1 MKRIVKFLVL
11 PGLVPIL
18 FFTVAATPVDLL
30 GCRNRGLLAV
40 VIALAVM
47 LASLG
52 AAIMGA
58 KGRMRRDPQAHW
70 WVVSALVLA
79 MPAVAVLFIPD

>member
-18 FFTVAATPVDLL
+18 FFTVADTPVDLL

-40 VIALAVM
+40 MIALAGM